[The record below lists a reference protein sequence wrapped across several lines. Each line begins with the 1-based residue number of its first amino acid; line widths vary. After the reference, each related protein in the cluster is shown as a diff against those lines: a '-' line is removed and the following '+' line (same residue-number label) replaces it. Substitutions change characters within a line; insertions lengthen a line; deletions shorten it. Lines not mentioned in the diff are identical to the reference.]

1 MFAPGDFDRL
11 AEQLGGIKGKFV
23 MSINDVPQVRALF
36 GGFDIEEV
44 VTSYTVG
51 KQAGSRGKRGELLVS
66 MGV

>member
-1 MFAPGDFDRL
+1 VDLRTTRGESP
-11 AEQLGGIKGKFV
+11 E
-23 MSINDVPQVRALF
+23 PALNRTTQARF